1 MGLAGRHLP
10 IKWALRL
17 YIPQEQSTN
26 NAKNCFSWFLRG
38 DTMRGQGEALS
49 IREMVD
55 HAVVKL
61 RSDSRQVF
69 VTGLSAG
76 GTMASVMLATYPE
89 IFAGGAILM
98 SAEKR

>member
-1 MGLAGRHLP
+1 MTMGLAGRHLP

-38 DTMRGQGEALS
+38 DTMRDQGEALS

-55 HAVVKL
+55 HAAPSSSCV
-61 RSDSRQVF
+61 
-69 VTGLSAG
+69 
-76 GTMASVMLATYPE
+76 ATAAKYSSP
-89 IFAGGAILM
+89 AYRPVGQWLP
-98 SAEKR
+98 